1 MIRQSIISYYIFGTQ
16 MRYLQDVRVG
26 MRIKD
31 EDYILDNINRF
42 LNNLDSLG
50 LVVTNRA
57 AWKLSDFKNKL
68 GEAENSE
75 IDEQQAIELSKIM
88 NDATYT

>member
-1 MIRQSIISYYIFGTQ
+1 